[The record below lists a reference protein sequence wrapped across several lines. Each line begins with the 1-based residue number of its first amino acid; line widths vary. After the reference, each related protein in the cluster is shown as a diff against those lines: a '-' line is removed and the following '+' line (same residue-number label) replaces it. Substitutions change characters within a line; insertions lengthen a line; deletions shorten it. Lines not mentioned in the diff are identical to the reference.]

1 MTIIVTKI
9 KNFFVEIKII
19 ERGNYKGRIDMMRS
33 LDTMAIGEV
42 WRLKDN
48 IVNLRTAR
56 NCCSRAT
63 NSGDKVFSCQC
74 PGLTEKF
81 ITIRRIR

>member
-1 MTIIVTKI
+1 MEV
-9 KNFFVEIKII
+9 KII

-33 LDTMAIGEV
+33 LDTMGVGEA
-42 WRLKDN
+42 WKLSPRF
-48 IVNLRTAR
+48 VNLRTVR

-63 NSGDKVFSCQC
+63 NADGKVFSCQC
-74 PGLTEKF
+74 PGVTDHF